1 MHLASPLVPA
11 LLCLLACTGNCIQG
25 RERILLRE
33 IIETLNRLTE
43 AKTKDGC
50 MELTVAEVLP
60 APKNT
65 TEKGAFCR
73 AAIELRQ
80 MYHTH
85 QCKTTKHLSRLHRN
99 LSSMANMNSCPVN
112 EDKKITLKELLERLK
127 QTMKKKYAK
136 G

>member
-43 AKTKDGC
+43 AKVSK
-50 MELTVAEVLP
+50 
-60 APKNT
+60 
-65 TEKGAFCR
+65 
-73 AAIELRQ
+73 
-80 MYHTH
+80 
-85 QCKTTKHLSRLHRN
+85 LSGTI
-99 LSSMANMNSCPVN
+99 SPDV
-112 EDKKITLKELLERLK
+112 
-127 QTMKKKYAK
+127 